1 MPLFLQKLKILKV
14 DLIDIQSL
22 LEANSLIR
30 EVHKWSATDS
40 INQHQHSYLHY
51 PVLYRGYSMDSVLD
65 LQSTL

>member
-30 EVHKWSATDS
+30 EVHKWSATDT
-40 INQHQHSYLHY
+40 IDQHSHFYIVILY
-51 PVLYRGYSMDSVLD
+51 PSNKPH
-65 LQSTL
+65 